1 MAMSHFVQSLSTEID
16 SILPTVEAIY
26 QDLHRNPELSF
37 QETRT
42 AGIVARKLR
51 EAGFEVTEKVGGTG
65 VVGLLRNGPGPTV
78 AMRADM
84 DALPIREL
92 TGLPYASTREA
103 ANAKGE
109 RVPVSHACGH
119 DLHTAWLLGTATV
132 LAGACDAWKGTLLL
146 LFQPAEEIGAGSQA
160 MLDDGLTER
169 FPRPEVVLGQHLL
182 NYRAGAIG
190 LRAGLLCAA
199 ADSYKVTF
207 FGKGGHGGLPQNAID
222 PILMAA
228 NAVVRLQGIVAR
240 EVSPL
245 VSTVIT
251 IGEFHAGTAENIIP
265 AEATITL
272 NVRNTDAATR
282 ERVLASIRRICI
294 AEAQASNAP
303 QEPAFELISQFPL
316 TSNDAGVV
324 QKVAEAFRAPFGD
337 RVFEMQPLGGSED
350 FSRFGTA
357 WKAPY
362 AFWFVGGTALDVYD
376 RALAEG
382 TTAQLPGPH
391 SPYWAPA
398 LEPTLRTGIEGGLAA
413 LGAWLAEGAHG

>member
-1 MAMSHFVQSLSTEID
+1 MSHFVQSLSTEIAKV
-16 SILPTVEAIY
+16 LPEAEAIY
-26 QDLHRNPELSF
+26 KDLHRNPELSF

-42 AGIVARKLR
+42 AGIVATKLR

-92 TGLPYASTREA
+92 TGLPYASAKEA
-103 ANAKGE
+103 KNAKGE
-109 RVPVSHACGH
+109 TVPVSHACGH
-119 DLHTAWLLGTATV
+119 DLHTTWLLGTAAV
-132 LAGACDAWKGTLLL
+132 LAGARNTWKGTLIL

-160 MLDDGLTER
+160 MLDEGLTER
-169 FPRPEVVLGQHLL
+169 FPRPEVVLGQHLM
-182 NYRAGAIG
+182 NYRAGTIG
-190 LRAGLLCAA
+190 LRAGQLCAA
-199 ADSYKVTF
+199 ADSYRVTF

-228 NAVVRLQGIVAR
+228 CAVVRLQGIVAR

-245 VSTVIT
+245 VSAVIT
-251 IGEFHAGTAENIIP
+251 IGEFYAGTAENIIP

-272 NVRNTDAATR
+272 NVRNTDAVTR
-282 ERVLASIRRICI
+282 ELVLASIRRICI
-294 AEAQASNAP
+294 AEAAASNAP
-303 QEPAFELISQFPL
+303 TEPEFKLISQFPL
-316 TSNDAGVV
+316 TLNDAGVV
-324 QKVAEAFRAPFGD
+324 QKLQEAFRAPFGD
-337 RVFEMQPLGGSED
+337 RLFEMQPLGGSED

-376 RALAEG
+376 RAMEEG

-398 LEPTLRTGIEGGLAA
+398 LEPTLKTGIEGSLAA
-413 LGAWLAEGAHG
+413 LGAWLATEAQV

>member
-1 MAMSHFVQSLSTEID
+1 MSHFVQSLSTEIVK
-16 SILPTVEAIY
+16 ILPTAEALY
-26 QDLHRNPELSF
+26 KDLHQNPELSF

-42 AGIVARKLR
+42 AGIVAGKLR
-51 EAGFEVTEKVGGTG
+51 EAGFEVAEKVGRTG
-65 VVGLLRNGPGPTV
+65 VVGILRNGEGPTV

-84 DALPIREL
+84 DALPIKEA
-92 TGLPYASTREA
+92 TGLPYASTCEGS
-103 ANAKGE
+103 NPKGE
-109 RVPVSHACGH
+109 TVPVSHACGH
-119 DLHTAWLLGTATV
+119 DMHTTWLLGSAAV
-132 LAGACDAWKGTLLL
+132 LAASRDAWKGTLMV
-146 LFQPAEEIGAGSQA
+146 LFQPAEEFGAGSQA

-182 NYRAGAIG
+182 NYRAGSIG
-190 LRAGLLCAA
+190 LRAGQLCAA

-228 NAVVRLQGIVAR
+228 NAIVRLQSIVAR
-240 EVSPL
+240 EVSPQ

-265 AEATITL
+265 AEAIITL

-282 ERVLASIRRICI
+282 ELVLASIRRICN
-294 AEAQASNAP
+294 AEAAASKAP
-303 QEPAFELISQFPL
+303 KEPEFELISQFPL
-316 TSNDAGVV
+316 TLNDAGVV
-324 QKVAEAFRAPFGD
+324 KKVAEAFRGPFGD

-357 WKAPY
+357 WEAPY
-362 AFWFVGGTALDVYD
+362 AFWFIGGTALDVYD

-382 TTAQLPGPH
+382 TIAQLPGPH
-391 SPYWAPA
+391 SPFWAPA
-398 LEPTLRTGIEGGLAA
+398 LEPTLRTGIEGSLAA
-413 LGAWLAEGAHG
+413 LGAWLAENAQG